1 MLAYWYNAPRHIK
14 LIFIIVV
21 CAAIYAANQVQP
33 LSSTYTILSLVL
45 GFGLHFGQY
54 LQTKIPEHS
63 SYKSKLQFLLGI
75 YPLIIVAPSTQ
86 LDRNTTSFRLCTGWI
101 FSCFNLSKSCQ
112 AFLSIKFSS
121 FLLFLKHAIIFHGL
135 LIHEPSPFYFM
146 ELIRTRECYACIFRP
161 STTYP

>member
-75 YPLIIVAPSTQ
+75 YPLIIVVPPQ
-86 LDRNTTSFRLCTGWI
+86 HNWI
-101 FSCFNLSKSCQ
+101 ATLQ
-112 AFLSIKFSS
+112 ALGFVLVGFFLVSIYQNRAKRF
-121 FLLFLKHAIIFHGL
+121 
-135 LIHEPSPFYFM
+135 
-146 ELIRTRECYACIFRP
+146 
-161 STTYP
+161 

>member
-33 LSSTYTILSLVL
+33 LSPTYTVLSLVL

-63 SYKSKLQFLLGI
+63 SYKLKLQFLLRI
-75 YPLIIVAPSTQ
+75 YPLIIVAIIMWLLPPQ
-86 LDRNTTSFRLCTGWI
+86 YNWI
-101 FSCFNLSKSCQ
+101 ATIQALGFVLVGFFSCFDLSKSGQ
-112 AFLSIKFSS
+112 TFLNSKCSS
-121 FLLFLKHAIIFHGL
+121 LSYLSLKHAIIFHGL
-135 LIHEPSPFYFM
+135 LIHEPSPLLFYGN
-146 ELIRTRECYACIFRP
+146 
-161 STTYP
+161 

>member
-33 LSSTYTILSLVL
+33 LSPTYTVLSLLL

-63 SYKSKLQFLLGI
+63 SYKLKLQFLLRI
-75 YPLIIVAPSTQ
+75 YPLIIVAIIMWLLPPQ
-86 LDRNTTSFRLCTGWI
+86 YNWI
-101 FSCFNLSKSCQ
+101 ATIQ
-112 AFLSIKFSS
+112 ALGFVLVGFFLVSIYQNRAKRFD
-121 FLLFLKHAIIFHGL
+121 
-135 LIHEPSPFYFM
+135 
-146 ELIRTRECYACIFRP
+146 
-161 STTYP
+161 

>member
-33 LSSTYTILSLVL
+33 LSPTYTVLSLVL

-63 SYKSKLQFLLGI
+63 SYKLKLPYLLRI
-75 YPLIIVAPSTQ
+75 YPLIIVAIIMWLLP
-86 LDRNTTSFRLCTGWI
+86 LNTI
-101 FSCFNLSKSCQ
+101 
-112 AFLSIKFSS
+112 
-121 FLLFLKHAIIFHGL
+121 GL
-135 LIHEPSPFYFM
+135 QQYKL
-146 ELIRTRECYACIFRP
+146 
-161 STTYP
+161 